1 MPAARDSRSD
11 PLPLES
17 EVRGHGERR
26 GEAAEAT
33 GGGEPEA
40 EARSG
45 RFDAGQSSAEG
56 RINEKLLVPAGLRA
70 AVSYV
75 MGQYSMSERHAGRL
89 VGWRDRR
96 SAIDPAQ
103 RRRARHCASG

>member
-1 MPAARDSRSD
+1 
-11 PLPLES
+11 
-17 EVRGHGERR
+17 
-26 GEAAEAT
+26 
-33 GGGEPEA
+33 
-40 EARSG
+40 
-45 RFDAGQSSAEG
+45 
-56 RINEKLLVPAGLRA
+56 VPAGLRA